1 VHSKDLAW
9 AHHGGPKGTIGPMPD
24 TRVKV
29 GLSEELLAKVDQER
43 GDIPRE
49 RWLRRLVEERF
60 EPSTTAL
67 PTSSKTAKAG
77 PHAPAGQHEFKPQ
90 PVTFRCAVCGVIKG
104 RHP

>member
-1 VHSKDLAW
+1 
-9 AHHGGPKGTIGPMPD
+9 MPD

-43 GDIPRE
+43 GDVPRE

-67 PTSSKTAKAG
+67 PTPSKTAKADG
-77 PHAPAGQHEFKPQ
+77 PHEFKPQ

>member
-1 VHSKDLAW
+1 
-9 AHHGGPKGTIGPMPD
+9 MPD

-43 GDIPRE
+43 GDVPRE

-67 PTSSKTAKAG
+67 PTSSKTEVVG
-77 PHAPAGQHEFKPQ
+77 PHTPVGQHPFKPQ

-104 RHP
+104 RHL